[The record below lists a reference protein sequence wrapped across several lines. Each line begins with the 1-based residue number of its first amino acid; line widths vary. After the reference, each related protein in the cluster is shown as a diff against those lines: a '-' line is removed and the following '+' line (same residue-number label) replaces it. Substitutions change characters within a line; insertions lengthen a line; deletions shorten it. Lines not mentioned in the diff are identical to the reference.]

1 MIFTLASSAILE
13 VNNGPFIFVYLSNC
27 VRGWQRER
35 VTHPLLRLLN
45 DVTLHSGF
53 HTLSSAAAME
63 FSRTESHWNFW
74 SQECAWHNHSL
85 FGDTMV
91 KAFFTSRVWMKIG
104 RNEVRPRPHGSGCCW
119 KRSWFYSLFSKK
131 YGCIRSVLESF
142 SPFHTETLK
151 RWNYDSIHIH
161 QIAHAGN
168 ALY

>member
-1 MIFTLASSAILE
+1 MDHSYSSIWVTAYGAGSE
-13 VNNGPFIFVYLSNC
+13 
-27 VRGWQRER
+27 RGWHTR
-35 VTHPLLRLLN
+35 HLLLRLLN

-74 SQECAWHNHSL
+74 SQVCAWHNHSL

-104 RNEVRPRPHGSGCCW
+104 RNEVRPCPHGSGCCW
-119 KRSWFYSLFSKK
+119 KRRWFYSPFSKK
-131 YGCIRSVLESF
+131 YGCTRSVLESF